1 MDCSTTL
8 TKAAA
13 TQRATLHPL
22 VDVKQLVAD
31 VLSQFVKVMPT
42 DYKRV
47 LAERRRH
54 DEEIESAIRDVDQT
68 GGFEAVVK

>member
-31 VLSQFVKVMPT
+31 VLSQFAVAKLLAAANLLAVAKPLAAANLHVAAKLHAT
-42 DYKRV
+42 DAAK
-47 LAERRRH
+47 A
-54 DEEIESAIRDVDQT
+54 A
-68 GGFEAVVK
+68 